1 MVCFEESIISDG
13 RAGRVWEKTQTVAWI
28 AGCPLSVYVHTCLSA
43 CPSSCLSVDS
53 LQRYVKNAK
62 LDKDQHSGHTESH
75 KDVQCS
81 EVEEGGWVV
90 RKRMEGR
97 DKGEGLE

>member
-81 EVEEGGWVV
+81 EVERGGLGC
-90 RKRMEGR
+90 EEEDGG
-97 DKGEGLE
+97 KGQG